1 MKTLLSLIIIIA
13 LYSCSSSSSSEV
25 VETSKGKLQGYEK
38 NGVNYFLG
46 IPYAE
51 APIGELRWQPPKP
64 VKAWQEI
71 KSVNALGSSCMQPT
85 NIGNSAFLDLM
96 LDGYGLAWYEKLII
110 KGFSFFAPR
119 LTAGNF
125 SEDCLFLNII
135 SPKDAENLPVMFW
148 IHGGAGRFGSGG
160 DSIYLTSRF
169 AEKDVILVTINY
181 RLGSLGWFAHPA
193 LSAESENGVSGNYGS
208 LDQIEALKWVKN
220 NISNFG
226 GDPNNVTI
234 FGESAGGQAVGTLLS
249 SPLSKE
255 LFHKAISQSGSG
267 ILGTRAL
274 KDDSRNKSAEAIG
287 LELAEYFG
295 VDNDETTL
303 LQLRNIPAEEFI
315 QISDSERDAE
325 LISSVTQIIDGYV
338 FPYRFNEAYRNG
350 STHDVPYI
358 TGFNANEGTTLV
370 PLIFPEPVFKTS
382 FNQEDWLGEF
392 WEILMDGFLGEVP
405 EPVIAYVDSM
415 EGSAYDAAAQVWGDI
430 WFGGPAYYS
439 AQKRSDDGLS
449 TYLYFFERS
458 VPSERQTIGATHAL
472 ELAYIFGSFFPFVAR
487 DSWDDE
493 LSEIMLTD
501 WANFAKN
508 GIPNKSWPKFS
519 SDNPI
524 AKIYGDRVYEDKLKD
539 YVVFEA
545 LADYFNKF

>member
-1 MKTLLSLIIIIA
+1 MKTLLSLIFITA
-13 LYSCSSSSSSEV
+13 LFGCSSSSSSEV
-25 VETSKGKLQGYEK
+25 VGTSKGKLQGYEK

-51 APIGELRWQPPKP
+51 APIGELRWQSPKP
-64 VKAWQEI
+64 VKAWQGI

-96 LDGYGLAWYEKLII
+96 LDGYGLAWYEKVII
-110 KGFSFFAPR
+110 KSFSFFAPR
-119 LTAGNF
+119 LTANDF

-135 SPKDAENLPVMFW
+135 SPKDAKNLPVMFW

-160 DSIYLTSRF
+160 DNIYLTSKF
-169 AEKDVILVTINY
+169 AEKDVVLVTINY

-193 LSAESENGVSGNYGS
+193 LSAESKNGVSGNYAS

-249 SPLSKE
+249 SPLSKG

-267 ILGTRAL
+267 ILGTRSL

-287 LELAEYFG
+287 IELAEYFG

-315 QISDSERDAE
+315 QISDSEKDAE

-415 EGSAYDAAAQVWGDI
+415 EGNAYDAAAQVWGDI

-501 WANFAKN
+501 WTNFAKK
-508 GIPNKSWPKFS
+508 GIPNNSWPKFS

>member
-64 VKAWQEI
+64 VKAWQGI
-71 KSVNALGSSCMQPT
+71 KNVNALGSSCMQPT

-287 LELAEYFG
+287 IELAEYFG

-501 WANFAKN
+501 WTNFAKN

>member
-1 MKTLLSLIIIIA
+1 MKTLLSLIFITA
-13 LYSCSSSSSSEV
+13 LFGCSSSSSSEV
-25 VETSKGKLQGYEK
+25 VGTSKGKLQGYEK

-51 APIGELRWQPPKP
+51 APIGELRWQSPKP
-64 VKAWQEI
+64 VKAWQGI

-96 LDGYGLAWYEKLII
+96 LDGYGLAWYEKVII
-110 KGFSFFAPR
+110 KSFSFFAPR
-119 LTAGNF
+119 LTANDF

-135 SPKDAENLPVMFW
+135 SPKDAKNLPVMFW

-160 DSIYLTSRF
+160 DNIYLTSKF
-169 AEKDVILVTINY
+169 AKKDVVLVTINY

-193 LSAESENGVSGNYGS
+193 LSAESKNGVSGNYAS

-249 SPLSKE
+249 SPLSKG

-267 ILGTRAL
+267 ILGTRSL

-287 LELAEYFG
+287 IELAEYFG

-315 QISDSERDAE
+315 QISDSEKDAE

-415 EGSAYDAAAQVWGDI
+415 EGNAYDAAAQVWGDI

-501 WANFAKN
+501 WTNFAKK
-508 GIPNKSWPKFS
+508 GIPNNSWPKFS

>member
-1 MKTLLSLIIIIA
+1 
-13 LYSCSSSSSSEV
+13 
-25 VETSKGKLQGYEK
+25 
-38 NGVNYFLG
+38 
-46 IPYAE
+46 
-51 APIGELRWQPPKP
+51 
-64 VKAWQEI
+64 
-71 KSVNALGSSCMQPT
+71 MQFIT
-85 NIGNSAFLDLM
+85 N
-96 LDGYGLAWYEKLII
+96 LA
-110 KGFSFFAPR
+110 
-119 LTAGNF
+119 
-125 SEDCLFLNII
+125 
-135 SPKDAENLPVMFW
+135 
-148 IHGGAGRFGSGG
+148 
-160 DSIYLTSRF
+160 
-169 AEKDVILVTINY
+169 
-181 RLGSLGWFAHPA
+181 A

-287 LELAEYFG
+287 IELAEYFG
-295 VDNDETTL
+295 VDIDETTL

-439 AQKRSDDGLS
+439 AQNRSDDGLS

-472 ELAYIFGSFFPFVAR
+472 ELAYIFESFFPFVAR

-501 WANFAKN
+501 WTNFAKS

-539 YVVFEA
+539 YVVFES

>member
-1 MKTLLSLIIIIA
+1 MKTLLSLILITA
-13 LYSCSSSSSSEV
+13 LFSCSSSSSSEV
-25 VETSKGKLQGYEK
+25 IETSKGKLQGYEK

-64 VKAWQEI
+64 VKAWQGI
-71 KSVNALGSSCMQPT
+71 KNVNALGSSCMQPT

>member
-1 MKTLLSLIIIIA
+1 MKTLLSLILITA
-13 LYSCSSSSSSEV
+13 LFSCSSSSSSEV

-38 NGVNYFLG
+38 NEVNYFLG

-64 VKAWQEI
+64 VKAWQGI

-110 KGFSFFAPR
+110 KGFSFFAPT
-119 LTAGNF
+119 LTAGDF

-370 PLIFPEPVFKTS
+370 PLIFPEPIFKTS

-501 WANFAKN
+501 WTNFAKS

-539 YVVFEA
+539 YVVFES

>member
-1 MKTLLSLIIIIA
+1 
-13 LYSCSSSSSSEV
+13 
-25 VETSKGKLQGYEK
+25 
-38 NGVNYFLG
+38 
-46 IPYAE
+46 
-51 APIGELRWQPPKP
+51 
-64 VKAWQEI
+64 
-71 KSVNALGSSCMQPT
+71 
-85 NIGNSAFLDLM
+85 
-96 LDGYGLAWYEKLII
+96 
-110 KGFSFFAPR
+110 
-119 LTAGNF
+119 
-125 SEDCLFLNII
+125 
-135 SPKDAENLPVMFW
+135 MFW

-439 AQKRSDDGLS
+439 AQK
-449 TYLYFFERS
+449 
-458 VPSERQTIGATHAL
+458 
-472 ELAYIFGSFFPFVAR
+472 
-487 DSWDDE
+487 
-493 LSEIMLTD
+493 
-501 WANFAKN
+501 
-508 GIPNKSWPKFS
+508 
-519 SDNPI
+519 
-524 AKIYGDRVYEDKLKD
+524 
-539 YVVFEA
+539 EA
-545 LADYFNKF
+545 MMV

>member
-64 VKAWQEI
+64 VKAWQGI
-71 KSVNALGSSCMQPT
+71 KNVNALGSSCMQPT

-287 LELAEYFG
+287 IELAEYFG
-295 VDNDETTL
+295 VDIDETTL

-439 AQKRSDDGLS
+439 AQKRSDDDLS

-501 WANFAKN
+501 WTNFAKN

>member
-1 MKTLLSLIIIIA
+1 M
-13 LYSCSSSSSSEV
+13 
-25 VETSKGKLQGYEK
+25 
-38 NGVNYFLG
+38 
-46 IPYAE
+46 
-51 APIGELRWQPPKP
+51 
-64 VKAWQEI
+64 
-71 KSVNALGSSCMQPT
+71 
-85 NIGNSAFLDLM
+85 
-96 LDGYGLAWYEKLII
+96 
-110 KGFSFFAPR
+110 
-119 LTAGNF
+119 
-125 SEDCLFLNII
+125 
-135 SPKDAENLPVMFW
+135 
-148 IHGGAGRFGSGG
+148 
-160 DSIYLTSRF
+160 
-169 AEKDVILVTINY
+169 
-181 RLGSLGWFAHPA
+181 
-193 LSAESENGVSGNYGS
+193 
-208 LDQIEALKWVKN
+208 
-220 NISNFG
+220 
-226 GDPNNVTI
+226 
-234 FGESAGGQAVGTLLS
+234 S
-249 SPLSKE
+249 SPLSKG

-267 ILGTRAL
+267 ILGTRSL

-287 LELAEYFG
+287 IELAEYFG

-315 QISDSERDAE
+315 QISDSEKDAE

-370 PLIFPEPVFKTS
+370 PLIFPETVFKTS

-415 EGSAYDAAAQVWGDI
+415 EGNAYDAAAQVWGDI

-501 WANFAKN
+501 WTNFAKK
-508 GIPNKSWPKFS
+508 GIPNNSWPKFS

>member
-64 VKAWQEI
+64 VKAWQGI
-71 KSVNALGSSCMQPT
+71 KNVNALGSSCMQPT

-110 KGFSFFAPR
+110 KGFSFFAPT
-119 LTAGNF
+119 LTAGDF

>member
-64 VKAWQEI
+64 VKAWQGI
-71 KSVNALGSSCMQPT
+71 KNVNALGSSCMQPT

-110 KGFSFFAPR
+110 KGFSFFAPT
-119 LTAGNF
+119 LTAGDF

-287 LELAEYFG
+287 IELAEYFG

-501 WANFAKN
+501 WTNFAKS